1 MMKQSQPRIEDDTL
15 IFADR
20 DNVSET
26 VEGHLRYY
34 YSRRLFVQNIEH
46 LENGYSIRAG
56 IAYPRDVSDCRE
68 QDNVLK
74 MVNIGDVETFQA
86 TPVEG
91 DYYKINLPDRSDVYS
106 AFQEQ
111 QSNLLA
117 QLDGSMATAIYEKV
131 YKMSPVRTQ
140 LNAVVELI
148 DYVRNDGPLALHRLE
163 DIQSTSKTQK
173 YVEALEDLDFLR
185 VDESGMVHTGG
196 KIDAADDQGWSDE
209 KVIGQVIKDG
219 YSVLRQK
226 FGLSMLNHFPVFAN
240 GYYLSAFRREKPDLY
255 LTKEDIVRNLQT
267 EYHRNTDPLK
277 VDRKLKSLDEVGVLT
292 YEDNEVRSVQEIYD
306 EVSQNLPAVG

>member
-1 MMKQSQPRIEDDTL
+1 MMEQTQPRIDDSTL
-15 IFADR
+15 IFADTG
-20 DNVSET
+20 DISET

-34 YSRRLFVQNIEH
+34 YSRRLFVQDIKQ
-46 LENGYSIRAG
+46 LDNGYSIRVG
-56 IAYPRDVSDCRE
+56 IAYPRDVSDCRV

-74 MVNIGDVETFQA
+74 MVNIGDVQTFQA

-91 DYYKINLPDRSDVYS
+91 DFYKINLPDRSDVYS
-106 AFQEQ
+106 AFQDQ
-111 QSNLLA
+111 QKNLLA

-140 LNAVVELI
+140 LNAIVELT
-148 DYVRNDGPLALHRLE
+148 DYVRNDGPLSLHRLE
-163 DIQSTSKTQK
+163 DIQSTSKTQQ
-173 YVEALEDLDFLR
+173 YTQALEDLGFLH

-219 YSVLRQK
+219 YSVFRQK

-240 GYYLSAFRREKPDLY
+240 GYYLSAFRRRKPDLY
-255 LTKEDIVRNLQT
+255 LTKEDIVQNLQT
-267 EYHRNTDPLK
+267 EYHRNADPLK
-277 VDRKLKSLDEVGVLT
+277 VDRKLESLDEVGVLQ
-292 YEDNEVRSVQEIYD
+292 YEDNEVSSVREIYD
-306 EVSQNLPAVG
+306 EVNQNLPAVG

>member
-1 MMKQSQPRIEDDTL
+1 MMEQTQPRIEDDTL
-15 IFADR
+15 VFTDKG
-20 DNVSET
+20 NVSET
-26 VEGHLRYY
+26 VEGHLRHY
-34 YSRRLFVQNIEH
+34 YSRRLFVQNIEK
-46 LENGYSIRAG
+46 LENGYSIRVG

-106 AFQEQ
+106 SFQEQ
-111 QSNLLA
+111 QSNVLT

-131 YKMSPVRTQ
+131 YMMSPVRTQ
-140 LNAVVELI
+140 LNAVVELV
-148 DYVRNDGPLALHRLE
+148 DYVRNDGPLELNRLE
-163 DIQSTSKTQK
+163 DIQSTRKTQQ

-196 KIDAADDQGWSDE
+196 KIDAADDHGWNDE
-209 KVIGQVIKDG
+209 KLIGQVIKDG
-219 YSVLRQK
+219 YKILRQK

-240 GYYLSAFRREKPDLY
+240 GYYLSAFRRKKRDLY
-255 LTKEDIVRNLQT
+255 LTKNDIVRNLQT

-277 VDRKLKSLDEVGVLT
+277 VDRKLESLDEAGVLQ
-292 YEDNEVRSVQEIYD
+292 YDGEEVSSVREIYD
-306 EVSQNLPAVG
+306 EVSQNLPTVG